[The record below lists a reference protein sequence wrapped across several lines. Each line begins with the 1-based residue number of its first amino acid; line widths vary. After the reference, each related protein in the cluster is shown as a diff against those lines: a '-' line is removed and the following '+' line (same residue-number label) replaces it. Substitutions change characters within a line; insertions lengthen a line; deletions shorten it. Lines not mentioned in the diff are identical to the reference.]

1 MTPSLVATEP
11 PPHREI
17 TVHFDGSCLGNPGPG
32 GYAAILTNTLTGNRK
47 IVKGHA
53 KGETTNNQMELLA
66 AIRAL
71 QAIQPGA
78 FVTMVGDSEYVI
90 KGITGRMQ
98 SWKAKGWR
106 TSAGTLAKNIELW
119 LELEEACLRP
129 AKLEWRWQQGHAG
142 CALNDEADRVAKS
155 EADKSKSKM
164 KPIM

>member
-1 MTPSLVATEP
+1 LTETLLP
-11 PPHREI
+11 AEPLPHREI

-47 IVKGHA
+47 IVKGRA
-53 KGETTNNQMELLA
+53 KAETTNNQMELMA
-66 AIRAL
+66 AIKAL

-78 FVTMVGDSEYVI
+78 FVTMIGDSEYVI

-106 TSAGTLAKNIELW
+106 TSAGTMAKNIDLW

-129 AKLEWRWQQGHAG
+129 AKIEWRWQKGHIG
-142 CALNDEADRVAKS
+142 GDLNDEVDRLARAEAKKLQ
-155 EADKSKSKM
+155 KSM
-164 KPIM
+164 KQR

>member
-1 MTPSLVATEP
+1 MSDELL
-11 PPHREI
+11 PHQEI

-32 GYAAILTNTLTGNRK
+32 GYAASLTNTLTGNCQ
-47 IVKGHA
+47 IVKGHP
-53 KGETTNNQMELLA
+53 KETTTNNRMELMA

-71 QAIQPGA
+71 QSIKPGA

-119 LELEEACLRP
+119 LELEEACRLP
-129 AKLEWRWQQGHAG
+129 AKLEWRWQRGHSG
-142 CALNDEADRVAKS
+142 DTLNDEVDGLAKAEAEKAAS
-155 EADKSKSKM
+155 EM
-164 KPIM
+164 KAAS